1 MREHHEQPGFSI
13 GALDGDS
20 ILSRPPFAAVTGGE
34 GSTTPAAVRG
44 KASFKRKDT
53 EVTFTL
59 RAADDASLGDFT
71 VKVMG
76 HPTTGGDASNDLK
89 TMFE

>member
-13 GALDGDS
+13 GALDGDG
-20 ILSRPPFAAVTGGE
+20 ILSRPPPSPPSQAAKGQLHR
-34 GSTTPAAVRG
+34 PR

-53 EVTFTL
+53 EATFTL

-89 TMFE
+89 TMCE